1 MEAIGVILR
10 QAREQQGLDLATIAA
25 ELRIRL
31 KYLLELEESDADIIV
46 FDVYK
51 LGYAKLY
58 ANYLGVDI
66 EPYLNVIEVTAQPE
80 FHSVEM
86 VNLEKTKP
94 PFLIIATSLSCVII
108 SVILF
113 ILLKDKQ
120 VEATEQAKVV
130 VSHDAVQLFLQDDN
144 KLYLENTAASKP
156 LVAIGARKD
165 VNIRLEDDKGKM
177 LQEKKIK
184 SGENFLL
191 PSVDNLVIIIDAPNE
206 VDFYE
211 FSPVT
216 MAKKKLEVIAR

>member
-10 QAREQQGLDLATIAA
+10 RAREQQGLDLAVIAA

-46 FDVYK
+46 FDVYR

-58 ANYLGVDI
+58 ADHLGVDI
-66 EPYLNVIEVTAQPE
+66 EPYLNVIDITAQPE
-80 FHSVEM
+80 FHSTEIA
-86 VNLEKTKP
+86 NLEKTKP
-94 PFLIIATSLSCVII
+94 PFMIVAISLCCVII

-113 ILLKDKQ
+113 VLLKDRQ
-120 VEATEQAKVV
+120 VETTEQAAV
-130 VSHDAVQLFLQDDN
+130 VSHDAVQLFTQDN
-144 KLYLENTAASKP
+144 KLYLENISASKP
-156 LVAIGARKD
+156 LVAIGAKKD
-165 VNIRLEDDKGKM
+165 VTIRLEDGEGKV

-191 PSVDNLVIIIDAPNE
+191 PPVDHLVIIIDTPNE

-216 MAKKKLEVIAR
+216 MAKKKLEVKAR